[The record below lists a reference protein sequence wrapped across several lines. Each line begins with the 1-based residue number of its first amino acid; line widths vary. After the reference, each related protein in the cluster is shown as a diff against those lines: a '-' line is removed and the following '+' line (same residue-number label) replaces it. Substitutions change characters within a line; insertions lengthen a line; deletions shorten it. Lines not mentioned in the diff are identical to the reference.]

1 MGCSRE
7 RDCKTRR
14 KRWRRTDLSVL
25 ESSSMVCKRARIVCL
40 SPGIVQQGW
49 EEGVAPQPTNQP
61 SNQPTSIIDSKS
73 LSNFDRKPPMNAD
86 AVGRSFGRPL
96 GHYKSLH
103 HRVIIPR
110 TSAVREGKE
119 EGRAG
124 WGGARRGEAVPCLT
138 NWYLMPDKCGTWC
151 PTNTDIENVTPL
163 QPLSS
168 SGETCISASI

>member
-1 MGCSRE
+1 M
-7 RDCKTRR
+7 
-14 KRWRRTDLSVL
+14 
-25 ESSSMVCKRARIVCL
+25 A
-40 SPGIVQQGW
+40 Q
-49 EEGVAPQPTNQP
+49 NQA
-61 SNQPTSIIDSKS
+61 SNRPTSIIDSKS

-86 AVGRSFGRPL
+86 AVGRPL

-168 SGETCISASI
+168 IEWRNMYLSLNLSSPQTWRTVYPGNAWYTVSPRSRKFPLIPTHKRRSSERQRACCRLW